1 MSQHRLSLKTPLLA
15 AMVLASGWS
24 SSALAFDDFEGT
36 YVSGDTT
43 ITWRAGGRS
52 GNEFLSS
59 RCPDKKFRHRTQP
72 GDAHA
77 GKDYTVKSDFGFTKL
92 VVTGSSQCLPRGTY
106 KREGP

>member
-1 MSQHRLSLKTPLLA
+1 MSQHRLSLKKPLLA

-59 RCPDKKFRHRTQP
+59 RCPGRKFRHRTQP
-72 GDAHA
+72 GDAHS
-77 GKDYTVKSDFGFTKL
+77 GMDYTVKSDFEFKKL
-92 VVTGSSQCLPRGTY
+92 VITGTNKCLPRGTY
-106 KREGP
+106 ERHEP